1 MRSVL
6 ERYVLRVVVFL
17 LANVHLRAYSITA
30 CVYNLKSYS
39 PLFSL
44 SLSLSLSLF
53 LSISFPPLSP
63 FLHPHQAIPQ
73 WANTHTLTSF
83 MLDQEAALEAN
94 CINVAEIFPPE
105 QLLKDIDLAR
115 IFKFK
120 RKRFFQRSS
129 SAHWNSP
136 LYKKNRFE
144 I

>member
-1 MRSVL
+1 M
-6 ERYVLRVVVFL
+6 F
-17 LANVHLRAYSITA
+17 
-30 CVYNLKSYS
+30 
-39 PLFSL
+39 
-44 SLSLSLSLF
+44 
-53 LSISFPPLSP
+53 
-63 FLHPHQAIPQ
+63 
-73 WANTHTLTSF
+73 
-83 MLDQEAALEAN
+83 DQEAALEAN
-94 CINVAEIFPPE
+94 CIDIAKIFPPE